1 MVVVSI
7 LKKKKIKKNK
17 NMIDSV
23 LNQEKSQNK
32 QINKIKEFRIREEQ
46 YKLRETRFY
55 PEKSLDNTYIQLS
68 DKKYGL
74 IFNDKGYC
82 DSYEDAVSVIERFK
96 ISQDNTIIKE
106 IIHEYN
112 D

>member
-1 MVVVSI
+1 M
-7 LKKKKIKKNK
+7 L
-17 NMIDSV
+17 DSA

-32 QINKIKEFRIREEQ
+32 QMNKKNEYRIREEQ
-46 YKLRETRFY
+46 YTLRTTKFY
-55 PEKSLDNTYIQLS
+55 PEILVDNNWYILS
-68 DKKYGL
+68 
-74 IFNDKGYC
+74 FNNQGIMINGRECC

>member
-1 MVVVSI
+1 
-7 LKKKKIKKNK
+7 
-17 NMIDSV
+17 MI
-23 LNQEKSQNK
+23 NG
-32 QINKIKEFRIREEQ
+32 REC
-46 YKLRETRFY
+46 
-55 PEKSLDNTYIQLS
+55 
-68 DKKYGL
+68 
-74 IFNDKGYC
+74 C